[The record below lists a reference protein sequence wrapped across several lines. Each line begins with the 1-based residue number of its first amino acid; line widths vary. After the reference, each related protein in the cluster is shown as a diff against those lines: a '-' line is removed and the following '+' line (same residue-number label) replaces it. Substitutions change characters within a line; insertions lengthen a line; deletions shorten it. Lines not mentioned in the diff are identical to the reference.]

1 MHYLDVGW
9 LQVFNNISTW
19 WKWFGIKQGEESS
32 IKYYKV
38 DLSVYVIQVSLY
50 TTTLG
55 PYDMI
60 IGMDWLESHE
70 VVLDCKG
77 MLLFYRWLR
86 TQKNLVVTKRGV
98 SLSFILML

>member
-1 MHYLDVGW
+1 
-9 LQVFNNISTW
+9 VFNNISTW

-32 IKYYKV
+32 IKYCKV

-60 IGMDWLESHE
+60 IGMD
-70 VVLDCKG
+70 
-77 MLLFYRWLR
+77 
-86 TQKNLVVTKRGV
+86 
-98 SLSFILML
+98 